1 MNIIINNYFI
11 SCLKSLM
18 KNIIKMILNIT
29 ILKSTKYNRTYKMT
43 TNKVNDIFFAYSWH
57 VNPKETEITSIR
69 VYGLDKNDESVC
81 VRIDDFEP
89 YVYLELPPHINWDD
103 DSLVKLGNKLNFML
117 GDKAPITKSFAM
129 KKRLYYSNLDS
140 KGERKRFPYLVIN
153 FSNKA
158 DIRFLTYKLKSNII
172 IAGIG
177 AIQLKI
183 HEQDASEILQLVSYK
198 NLPTAGWI
206 KLNRATKVHE
216 DEQITSCDKEY
227 MISWKSLE
235 PVTNLNTVP
244 KPVIMSFDIEVNSS
258 DPCTFPDAERYKDKV
273 FQISCV
279 TGKNHS
285 NTVKCILSL
294 GEPDQKITGK
304 DIEIRSFDTE
314 DELLLGFT
322 DYVNEIKPN
331 IIIGYNIFGFDI
343 PYMIKRAV
351 SPCMCYRDFAKMG
364 FLIGVEAEKK
374 SIKWSSSAYGTQE
387 FDLLDLE
394 GRIFIDLLPLVQRDY
409 KMSTYTLKSISSYFI
424 GDTKDDVSPKGIFK
438 CYRIGTKRQE
448 DGTYSYNSR
457 KAMGLVAKYAIQDA
471 DLVYRLI
478 EKLQT
483 WIGLIEMAKV
493 CNVPIIVLYTQGQQ
507 IKVYSQVYKRCMR
520 DGYVVEKDGYKVGE
534 NEHYVGAH
542 VFDPIPG
549 LYEDVIPFDFTSLY
563 PTTIIA
569 NNICW
574 STLVKEEHIKDSDC
588 HIFEWED
595 HQGCIHDKTVRKS
608 RPKHIM
614 CTPRY
619 YRFLKE
625 PIGILPKMLTDLL
638 DARKK
643 TKNEMKDNYKKLKQL
658 KDLLK
663 DGEHSNEEIEK
674 LKTEIYDS
682 ETFNTVLDKRQL
694 AFKVSANSAY
704 GALGV
709 QRGYLPLMPGAM
721 CTTARGRESIEKVA
735 EFIPRVFGGKLI
747 YGDTDSN
754 YISFPNMK
762 DKTVAEL
769 WEFAEMVAEEA
780 SKLFPKPMKLEF
792 EEKIYR
798 KFFIITKKRYMS
810 ISCSSKD
817 GVLDEE
823 INKKGVILARRDNSK
838 VVRDIYEEN
847 MMKVFNLENEDD
859 VLYDIVQKLNKICCG
874 GVSHDDF
881 VITKSV
887 KDTNNI
893 QLDNVIEE
901 PVLTKAGTQK
911 LDKNGNAMSKKSGM
925 IGEYKIPLWRNDEEK
940 KQKLKLKNAISEK
953 DYYIKCLPA
962 QVQLAERMKSRGKPV
977 SHGTRLEYVII
988 TDGSVFGSTKA
999 KQYEKIESVEYYKDH
1014 SEVLKIDY
1022 LYYIEAISKS
1032 LDQVL
1037 NVVHKNKNFTFN
1049 QFKYRLQKL
1058 KVQEELLKYFN
1069 PEIVFK

>member
-1 MNIIINNYFI
+1 M
-11 SCLKSLM
+11 SKRVSDM
-18 KNIIKMILNIT
+18 
-29 ILKSTKYNRTYKMT
+29 
-43 TNKVNDIFFAYSWH
+43 FFAYSWH

-69 VYGLDKNDESVC
+69 VYGLDKNNKSVC
-81 VRIDDFEP
+81 LRIDDFTP
-89 YVYLELPPHINWDD
+89 YVYLELPTHINWDEENA
-103 DSLVKLGNKLNFML
+103 LKLGNKINSLM
-117 GDKAPITKSFAM
+117 GEKAPLNKSLEM
-129 KKRLYYSNLDS
+129 KKRLYYSNLNS
-140 KGERKRFPYLVIN
+140 KGERKRFPYLFLT

-158 DIRFLTYKLKSNII
+158 DIKHLSYKLRSQIMII
-172 IAGIG
+172 GLG
-177 AIQLKI
+177 AINVKI
-183 HEQDASEILQLVSYK
+183 HEQDASEILQLVSRK

-206 KLNRATKVHE
+206 KFNNATKIDT
-216 DEQITSCDKEY
+216 DEQITLCDYEY
-227 MISWKSLE
+227 NVCWKTLE
-235 PVTNLNTVP
+235 PVENINYVP
-244 KPVIMSFDIEVNSS
+244 KPIIMSFDIEVNSS
-258 DPCTFPDAERYKDKV
+258 DPCTFPDASRPKDKI

-279 TGKNHS
+279 TGRDYND
-285 NTVKCILSL
+285 TTKCILSL
-294 GEPDQKITGK
+294 GDPDQHFVGK
-304 DIEIRSFDTE
+304 GIEIRRFDTE

-322 DYVNEIKPN
+322 EYVNELNPN
-331 IIIGYNIFGFDI
+331 VIVGYNIFGFDI
-343 PYMIKRAV
+343 PYMINRSI
-351 SPCMCYRDFAKMG
+351 SPCMCYNDFAQMG
-364 FLIGVEAEKK
+364 FLISTPAEKK
-374 SIKWSSSAYGTQE
+374 LIKWSSSAYGTQE
-387 FDLLDLE
+387 FELLDTE
-394 GRIFIDLLPLVQRDY
+394 GRIFMDLLPLVQREY
-409 KMSTYTLKSISSYFI
+409 KMNTYTLKSISSYFI
-424 GDTKDDVSPKGIFK
+424 GDTKDDLSPKGIFK
-438 CYRIGTKRQE
+438 CYRIGTKRQQ
-448 DGTYSYNSR
+448 DGTFSKNAR
-457 KAMGLVAKYAIQDA
+457 KAMGIVGKYAIQDS
-471 DLVYRLI
+471 DLVYRLL

-493 CNVPIIVLYTQGQQ
+493 CNVPIFVLYTQGQQ
-507 IKVYSQVYKRCMR
+507 IKVYSQVYKRCMYN
-520 DGYVVEKDGYKVGE
+520 GYVVEKDGYKVGE

-549 LYEDVIPFDFTSLY
+549 LYDDVFPFDFSSLY

-569 NNICW
+569 YNICW
-574 STLVKEEHIKDSDC
+574 STMVKDNENIKDSDC
-588 HIFEWED
+588 HVFDWED

-608 RPKHIM
+608 KPKHIM
-614 CTPRY
+614 CAKRY

-625 PIGILPKMLTDLL
+625 PIGILPRMLTDLL

-643 TKNEMKDNYKKLKQL
+643 TKNEMKDVYKKLKLL

-663 DGEHSNEEIEK
+663 DDSYSGENAEK
-674 LKTEIYDS
+674 LKNEIYEY
-682 ETFNTVLDKRQL
+682 ETLNTVLDKRQL

-709 QRGYLPLMPGAM
+709 QRGYLPFMPGAM

-735 EFIPRVFGGKLI
+735 EYIPRVFGGKLI

-817 GVLDEE
+817 GTLDDE

-859 VLYDIVQKLNKICCG
+859 VLYEIIQKLNKICCG
-874 GVSHDDF
+874 GFSHEDF

-887 KDTNNI
+887 KDTNGMK
-893 QLDNVIEE
+893 LTDVIEE
-901 PVLTKAGTQK
+901 PVLTKTGIHK
-911 LDKNGNAMSKKSGM
+911 LDKNGNHMFKKSGM
-925 IGEYKIPLWRNDEEK
+925 IGEYKISLWRTDDEK
-940 KQKLKLKNAISEK
+940 RHKLKLKNAISEK

-962 QVQLAERMKSRGKPV
+962 QVQLAEKMRSRGKPV
-977 SHGTRLEYVII
+977 SHGTRLEYLIL
-988 TDGSVFGSTKA
+988 TDGSVFCSTKA

-1037 NVVHKNKNFTFN
+1037 NVVHKTQNFTFN

-1058 KVQEELLKYFN
+1058 KVQEELLNYFN
-1069 PEIVFK
+1069 PEIILK